1 MRLVLYLVDN
11 IPHDLL
17 EVDDSV
23 VLLLQPL
30 LHRVLHPVD
39 PYPPLTVLSA
49 RICWF
54 VRTEKGKPKL
64 FFSPKD

>member
-1 MRLVLYLVDN
+1 MRFVLYLVDN

-17 EVDDSV
+17 EVDDGV

-39 PYPPLTVLSA
+39 PDPALTVLSA
-49 RICWF
+49 RVC
-54 VRTEKGKPKL
+54 L
-64 FFSPKD
+64 FFLDSKSGNQKYFKRED

>member
-1 MRLVLYLVDN
+1 MRFVLYLVDN

-17 EVDDSV
+17 EVDDGV

-39 PYPPLTVLSA
+39 PYPALTVLSA
-49 RICWF
+49 KVWLF
-54 VRTEKGKPKL
+54 VWT
-64 FFSPKD
+64 